1 MKRETIFV
9 FTIACALVMIGLLM
23 VYSANTGRA
32 YSKGQL
38 DEQVSYVHL
47 YKQLLFAGIG
57 FAALIFAARFDYHSL
72 RNRGVLWL
80 IVSGTLALLLL
91 VLAFGDERR
100 GGLRWLDV
108 MGFQFQPSE
117 FAKLTLVILLAVK
130 LSENQEHLRSFSR
143 GFMPPMIITGVFA
156 GLVLLEQDLGTPAI
170 MVAVA
175 MLMIILAGGRWI
187 HVGMTWAPAA
197 AVLGAMIVI
206 SPYRIERL
214 YAFMDPWKFRAGKGL
229 QLIESLAGFARGG
242 LWGKGLGAGEQ
253 KLLYL
258 PDAHSDFIFA
268 VWGEEMGLVGTLG
281 LILLFA
287 MLLMMAIRIAI
298 SARDLFGSLLAS
310 GIVSLILV
318 QATFNMGVTT
328 GLLPT
333 KGLVLPF
340 ISAGGSALIVNLA
353 MVGILI
359 NIGKQ
364 ACEREGVYRGALAA

>member
-1 MKRETIFV
+1 MRRETIFV

-32 YSKGQL
+32 YSNGKL
-38 DEQVSYVHL
+38 DEHVSYVYL
-47 YKQLLFAGIG
+47 YNQLILVGIG
-57 FAALIFAARFDYHSL
+57 FAALLVTAGFDYHSF

-80 IVSGTLALLLL
+80 LVSGTLALLVL
-91 VLAFGDERR
+91 VLVFGDERR
-100 GGLRWLDV
+100 GGLRWLNIL
-108 MGFQFQPSE
+108 GFQFQPSE
-117 FAKLTLVILLAVK
+117 LAKFALVILLAVK
-130 LSENQEHLRSFSR
+130 LSENQGHLKSFGR
-143 GFMPPMIITGVFA
+143 GFLPPMVITAVFA

-214 YAFMDPWKFRAGKGL
+214 YAFMDPWKFRTGKGL

-268 VWGEEMGLVGTLG
+268 VWGEEMGLVGTMG

-287 MLLMMAIRIAI
+287 LLLFMAVRIAI
-298 SARDLFGSLLAS
+298 SAKDLFGSLLAS

-353 MVGILI
+353 MIGVLI
-359 NIGKQ
+359 NVGKQ
-364 ACEREGVYRGALAA
+364 AYEREDGYRNALAA